1 MALTCSGSTEKSQE
15 FPPPSSNVSV
25 LPTIL
30 EVSYNWL
37 DITSEFFQATK
48 DLDLGELLHDD
59 SFGLFE
65 AMSAIEMMD
74 PKMDAGMI
82 CNRGK
87 KVMNFDQSV
96 KAGTLKLNN
105 LTMEELVGIFDSIF
119 ACLVTWLEGH
129 SAAQTVLTCLYLHKP
144 LSIVDRAL
152 RAFSIHTLKLLALIN
167 KIIQTACVYEE
178 EDFQTALYGY
188 GTCPEVT
195 ETRSAGMMREVEE
208 ELQRA
213 VKSSRSKQ
221 GEPWDPKMQKQ
232 HEDAVALFSR
242 IRFLRLLYAALTA
255 IMRKDQTGIQEA
267 ERSLASCTE
276 LICIMQN
283 TINRGLKPKAYKDE
297 EGNKDYPTI
306 LGFEPLVNQRLLPP
320 TFPRYTRLRTRKEAM
335 AYLEEMV
342 TRVKHCLKITHCT
355 MFQTSLEFIEKF
367 SESRPCVLSRSLA
380 QILYY
385 SLWGGQS
392 MQDVL
397 REGCEKFYLSSRP
410 FTKGSR
416 TFEKI
421 IIIIILLQ
429 AKRYVDSF
437 FMQCVS
443 QFEILIL
450 TCGHNRARQRDK
462 VALLL
467 EEFALLQ
474 DEADKVDAFL
484 HNVLLKSDQPRPHLA
499 YLGTWILYHTLR
511 LMIKYLLT
519 GFTLELYAVHEYHYI
534 YWYLYEFVYVWLVS
548 ALSRADAML
557 LEQEGYEVKGKSS
570 RSSKSRNRN
579 KKKHRPYGKEIN
591 YYTGLQHICGG
602 YYKAMMGLRVG
613 GKVKFPLPEFDNE
626 EFRYDHRFMPFRVVM
641 TPPPVH
647 YEQFLLMTDLSNYP
661 KPVTPAILYHDARN
675 HFFKAR
681 SFFEAIPNPSTE
693 VLHLI
698 KIVKTNFVVMK
709 LLEGGHKADDGSKP
723 QFDFGLH
730 QCFPII
736 RIS

>member
-1 MALTCSGSTEKSQE
+1 MEKDQDQCPAVLEKFIHRDDREELYSKLVCSNEYD
-15 FPPPSSNVSV
+15 VSEERARSKLNV

-37 DITSEFFQATK
+37 DITTDFFQATK

-87 KVMNFDQSV
+87 KVMNFDQAV
-96 KAGTLKLNN
+96 K
-105 LTMEELVGIFDSIF
+105 ELVGIFDSIF

-335 AYLEEMV
+335 AYLEDMV

-397 REGCEKFYLSSRP
+397 RE
-410 FTKGSR
+410 
-416 TFEKI
+416 
-421 IIIIILLQ
+421 
-429 AKRYVDSF
+429 A
-437 FMQCVS
+437 
-443 QFEILIL
+443 
-450 TCGHNRARQRDK
+450 ARNFICPP
-462 VALLL
+462 ALLPKAPVL
-467 EEFALLQ
+467 NNP
-474 DEADKVDAFL
+474 EADKVDAFL

-557 LEQEGYEVKGKSS
+557 LEQEGYEIKGKSS

-661 KPVTPAILYHDARN
+661 KPVTTCYFVSRCEKS
-675 HFFKAR
+675 FFQSPKF
-681 SFFEAIPNPSTE
+681 FFEAIPNPSTE
-693 VLHLI
+693 V
-698 KIVKTNFVVMK
+698 
-709 LLEGGHKADDGSKP
+709 
-723 QFDFGLH
+723 
-730 QCFPII
+730 
-736 RIS
+736 